1 MAVNCGQ
8 KIYKYI
14 EIPIS
19 FNVTDMLA
27 DDPFEIF
34 LVMLSEKK
42 LKVKARVSFDCK
54 GIAEFK

>member
-1 MAVNCGQ
+1 MARKSTNTF
-8 KIYKYI
+8 KFLLLLLI
-14 EIPIS
+14 
-19 FNVTDMLA
+19 VTDMLA

-42 LKVKARVSFDCK
+42 LKVKARISFDCK